1 MPLTEP
7 VPDIRSLDLLRSVA
21 ETGSIHQAALR
32 HGISQPAASM
42 RLRTLEATL
51 GLQLLD
57 RSHGRAQLT
66 SSGVAVVQWGEEVL
80 APMRELLLGARAI
93 NADAATQLR
102 VVASL
107 TVAEYLVPGWLARL
121 RDTDPTLMV
130 SLQMGNS
137 KHVTEVVLTGGA
149 DVGFVEG
156 RGAPSELSSRVM
168 LSDDLVVVVAPS
180 SPLAKRRKP
189 LTPRELS
196 TVPLVVREAGSGTR
210 EVLDAAMR
218 SLELSVTPLV
228 QLGSTTAI
236 KAAVASGV
244 GAGVL
249 SRLTVESDVAEGR
262 LVVVGVDGLSLERS
276 IRLVWLKGTLLTPA
290 AKRLVRLVE
299 NSPGAR
305 R

>member
-7 VPDIRSLDLLRSVA
+7 VPDIRSLDLLHSVA
-21 ETGSIHQAALR
+21 ETGSIRQAALQHR
-32 HGISQPAASM
+32 ISQPAASM
-42 RLRTLEATL
+42 RLRTLEKAL

-66 SSGVAVVQWGEEVL
+66 SSGVAVVQWSEEVL
-80 APMRELLLGARAI
+80 EPMRELLLGARAL
-93 NADAATQLR
+93 NTDAATRLR

-121 RDTDPTLMV
+121 RDSDPTLMV

-137 KHVTEVVLTGGA
+137 THVTEVVLRGEA

-156 RGAPSELSSRVM
+156 RSAPSELASRVM
-168 LSDDLVVVVAPS
+168 LSDDLVVVAARS
-180 SPLAKRRKP
+180 SPLAKRKRP
-189 LTPRELS
+189 LTPTELS
-196 TVPLVVREAGSGTR
+196 TVPLVMREAGSGTR
-210 EVLDAAMR
+210 EVFEVAMK
-218 SLELSVTPLV
+218 SLKLSVTPLV

-249 SRLTVESDVAEGR
+249 SRLAVESDVLEGR
-262 LVVVGVDGLSLERS
+262 LVVVRIEGLSLERS
-276 IRLVWLKGTLLTPA
+276 IRLVWAKGTPLTPA
-290 AKRLVRLVE
+290 AKRLVRQVE
-299 NSPGAR
+299 NSSDAR